1 MGNIKGITIEIG
13 SDTKKFKSG
22 LAELNKSAKDLQNEL
37 KYVNQALK
45 HDPKNTDLL
54 RQKQELLTKSVSET
68 KSKLE
73 SLKAAKEKADK
84 DMANGTE
91 VNQEQYR
98 RLVREI
104 STTENSLKNLTK
116 EMKNFGSVSAQQ
128 IAAAGEDVQEL
139 GGKIETVGKKVSV
152 ASAASAAALGASVKL
167 ASDYTDAVAK
177 VGTVADLQSVPLE
190 KLRDDMLQL
199 STETGRG
206 AGEIADAT
214 YQAISA
220 SVDTAD
226 AVSFVGTSVGLAKAG
241 FLETADAVDVLTTII
256 NAYGLEASD
265 AGRLSDILIQT
276 QNDGKTTVNEL
287 SQSMGQVIPLA
298 SAYGVNIENLA
309 ASYAQL
315 TKNGVATAQAGTYLK
330 SMLNELGDSG
340 SDVGEILKSKTGK
353 SFGQL
358 MNDGMSLG
366 DVLGILNDSVNGDS
380 EALAGLWSS
389 SEAGTGA
396 LSILSSGVGAF
407 NDELGNMQD
416 STGNVADAL
425 ETLSTPSAKA
435 QESLNAVKN
444 AGIELGS
451 AALEAI
457 APLLEQLAETVKS
470 LTERFSNLSPA
481 TQTVIVAVMAILA
494 ALGPVIIII
503 GTLIQSIGAIMTI
516 APAVATALGTVKI
529 AIAAIGGPV
538 TIVIAVITALVL
550 KLIHAYNTSEE
561 FRNKVNAVFD
571 AVGNKVNAAINR
583 IIGVFQSGIAY
594 YKNAVSDIKAAW
606 SELVSWFSGK
616 VSDFVSIG
624 KNVLMGLWNGINDK
638 VGWLKGKVKGVV
650 DKIKSW
656 FTGKDGFDTHS
667 PSKWSEK
674 ICGFVMQGLAIRF
687 EKDNVVAKAARAAIR
702 KIKAV
707 ITGEMDTIPAETVK
721 STAEKIKTAIADEI
735 DAVNAE
741 ISRIQKEAEDERA
754 KEELAQYKE
763 NLAKKQAE
771 LKKAEPKNRKSILD
785 EIAKLEKDWNKKQLE
800 AARTAEQQKL
810 QERLTALQE
819 FKQKYE
825 SELSAIE
832 QKESSLSDK
841 LFDYG
846 ELFTRVQDENSE
858 KEIFKLTD
866 LDESIKKIQQYN
878 EQIEKLKEKGLSSG
892 LLSEIADM
900 NIEDALDF
908 TEKLD
913 RLEVGKF
920 EEYVEKFEEKRRLA
934 NEAAQQFYS
943 EEMEELAMNA
953 VEQAK
958 SYAEDFND
966 VGKALTDGVA
976 DGIKDGKSSIVNAI
990 VKAIRDAIKAA
1001 KDEAGMGDGGSD
1013 GSHRTGLREVPFD
1026 GYRAILHKGERV
1038 LTQPEAERY
1047 KKGNEGNRTENF
1059 NVYIGTV
1066 ENKDER
1072 TTEDFM
1078 REMEFY
1084 RKRRVSAV
1092 GGAVCCINILSG
1104 MVSIHWI
1111 WAL

>member
-22 LAELNKSAKDLQNEL
+22 LAELNKSSKDLQNEL

-45 HDPKNTDLL
+45 HDPKNTELL

-503 GTLIQSIGAIMTI
+503 GTLIQSIGAIMTV

-571 AVGNKVNAAINR
+571 AVGNKVNAAINT

-638 VGWLKGKVKGVV
+638 VGWLKSKVKGVV

-667 PSKWSEK
+667 PSKWSEM
-674 ICGFVMQGLAIRF
+674 IGGFVMEGLANGMMN
-687 EKDNVVAKAARAAIR
+687 DNTAAKAAQKATA
-702 KIKAV
+702 KIKDV
-707 ITGEMDTIPAETVK
+707 
-721 STAEKIKTAIADEI
+721 IADEI

-825 SELSAIE
+825 AELAAIE

-878 EQIEKLKEKGLSSG
+878 EQIEKLKEKGLDGG
-892 LLSEIADM
+892 LLAEVADM
-900 NIEDALDF
+900 SIDDALDF
-908 TEKLD
+908 TKKLD
-913 RLEVGKF
+913 SLEVGKF

-958 SYAEDFND
+958 SYADDFND

-976 DGIKDGKSSIVNAI
+976 EGIKDGKSSIVNAI
-990 VKAIRDAIKAA
+990 TRAIRDAIKAA
-1001 KDEAGMGDGGSD
+1001 KDEAGMGGGGSD

-1038 LTQPEAERY
+1038 LTQPEADRY
-1047 KKGNEGNRTENF
+1047 RRGETVTKTESF

-1072 TTEDFM
+1072 TTNDFM

-1092 GGAVCCINILSG
+1092 GGAI
-1104 MVSIHWI
+1104 
-1111 WAL
+1111 

>member
-22 LAELNKSAKDLQNEL
+22 LAELNKSSKDLQNEL

-45 HDPKNTDLL
+45 HDPKNTELL

-73 SLKAAKEKADK
+73 ALKAAKEKADK
-84 DMANGTE
+84 DMASGTE
-91 VNQEQYR
+91 VNQEEYR

-104 STTENSLKNLTK
+104 STTKNSLKNLTK

-128 IAAAGEDVQEL
+128 IAAAGEDVQEF

-152 ASAASAAALGASVKL
+152 ASATSAAALGASVKL

-177 VGTVADLQSVPLE
+177 VGTVADLQSVSLE

-550 KLIHAYNTSEE
+550 KFIHAYNTSEE
-561 FRNKVNAVFD
+561 FRNKVGLAFYNVKKAVTESL
-571 AVGNKVNAAINR
+571 AAAMAKV
-583 IIGVFQSGIAY
+583 
-594 YKNAVSDIKAAW
+594 K
-606 SELVSWFSGK
+606 E
-616 VSDFVSIG
+616 FVSVG
-624 KNVLMGLWNGINDK
+624 KNVIVGLWNGINDK
-638 VGWLKGKVKGVV
+638 VAWLKGKVKGVV
-650 DKIKSW
+650 DKIKGW
-656 FTGKDGFDTHS
+656 FISKEGFDEHS
-667 PSKWSEK
+667 PSKWSE
-674 ICGFVMQGLAIRF
+674 GVGSYVMDGLGNGF
-687 EKDNVVAKAARAAIR
+687 EKDETAIRAARKAADNIKNAI
-702 KIKAV
+702 
-707 ITGEMDTIPAETVK
+707 T
-721 STAEKIKTAIADEI
+721 DEI
-735 DAVNAE
+735 SKVNAE
-741 ISRIQKEAEDERA
+741 ISSIQKESEERQA

-785 EIAKLEKDWNKKQLE
+785 EIAKIEKDWNKKQLE
-800 AARTAEQQKL
+800 AAKQAEQKKL

-825 SELSAIE
+825 SELAAIE

-841 LFDYG
+841 LADYG
-846 ELFTRVQDENSE
+846 ELFSRVQDEDSG
-858 KEIFKLTD
+858 KEIFKLND

-878 EQIEKLKEKGLSSG
+878 EQIESLKEKGLDGG
-892 LLSEIADM
+892 LLAEIADM
-900 NIEDALDF
+900 SIDDALDF
-908 TEKLD
+908 TKKLD
-913 RLEVGKF
+913 SLEVGKF

-943 EEMEELAMNA
+943 DEMEELAMNA

-958 SYAEDFND
+958 SYADDFND

-976 DGIKDGKSSIVNAI
+976 EGIKDGKSSIVNAI
-990 VKAIRDAIKAA
+990 VKAIRDAIRAA
-1001 KDEAGMGDGGSD
+1001 KDEAGMGGGGSD

-1047 KKGNEGNRTENF
+1047 RRGETVTKTESF

-1084 RKRRVSAV
+1084 RKKRVVAT
-1092 GGAVCCINILSG
+1092 GGVA
-1104 MVSIHWI
+1104 
-1111 WAL
+1111 

>member
-435 QESLNAVKN
+435 QKSLNAVKN
-444 AGIELGS
+444 VGIELGS

-503 GTLIQSIGAIMTI
+503 GQLITAVGTIMTV
-516 APAVATALGTVKI
+516 APAVATALGAVKI

-571 AVGNKVNAAINR
+571 AVGNKVNAAINT

-594 YKNAVSDIKAAW
+594 YKNAVSDIRAAW

-841 LFDYG
+841 LADYG
-846 ELFTRVQDENSE
+846 ELFSRVKDEDSG
-858 KEIFKLTD
+858 KEIFKLND

-878 EQIEKLKEKGLSSG
+878 EQIESLKEKGLDGG
-892 LLSEIADM
+892 LLAEIADM
-900 NIEDALDF
+900 SIDDALDF
-908 TEKLD
+908 TKKLD
-913 RLEVGKF
+913 SLEVGKF

-943 EEMEELAMNA
+943 DEMEELAMNA

-958 SYAEDFND
+958 SYADDFND

-976 DGIKDGKSSIVNAI
+976 EGIKDGKSSIVNAI
-990 VKAIRDAIKAA
+990 VKAIRDAIRAA
-1001 KDEAGMGDGGSD
+1001 KDEAGMGGGGSD

-1047 KKGNEGNRTENF
+1047 RRGETVTKTESF

-1084 RKRRVSAV
+1084 RKKRVVAT
-1092 GGAVCCINILSG
+1092 GGVA
-1104 MVSIHWI
+1104 
-1111 WAL
+1111 

>member
-22 LAELNKSAKDLQNEL
+22 LKDLNQSAKDLQNEL
-37 KYVNQALK
+37 KYVNKALK

-68 KSKLE
+68 KTKLE

-128 IAAAGEDVQEL
+128 IAAAGEDVQGL

-152 ASAASAAALGASVKL
+152 ASATSAAALGASVKL

-315 TKNGVATAQAGTYLK
+315 TKNGVDTAQAGTYLK

-494 ALGPVIIII
+494 AFGPVIIII
-503 GTLIQSIGAIMTI
+503 GTLIQSIGAIMTV

-571 AVGNKVNAAINR
+571 AVGNKVNAAINT

-638 VGWLKGKVKGVV
+638 VGWLKSKVKGVV

-667 PSKWSEK
+667 PSKWSEM
-674 ICGFVMQGLAIRF
+674 IGGFVMEGLANGMMN
-687 EKDNVVAKAARAAIR
+687 DNTAAKAAQKATA
-702 KIKAV
+702 KIKDV
-707 ITGEMDTIPAETVK
+707 
-721 STAEKIKTAIADEI
+721 IADEI

-785 EIAKLEKDWNKKQLE
+785 EIAKIEKDWNKKQLE
-800 AARTAEQQKL
+800 AAKQAEQKKL

-825 SELSAIE
+825 SELAAIE

-878 EQIEKLKEKGLSSG
+878 EQIEKLKEKGLSGG

-958 SYAEDFND
+958 GYADDFND

-976 DGIKDGKSSIVNAI
+976 EGIKDGKSSIVNAI
-990 VKAIRDAIKAA
+990 TKAIRDAIRAA
-1001 KDEAGMGDGGSD
+1001 KEEAGMGGGGSD

-1038 LTQPEAERY
+1038 LTQPEADRY
-1047 KKGNEGNRTENF
+1047 RKGETVAKTENF

-1084 RKRRVSAV
+1084 RKRRVSAA
-1092 GGAVCCINILSG
+1092 GGAV
-1104 MVSIHWI
+1104 
-1111 WAL
+1111 

>member
-529 AIAAIGGPV
+529 AFAAIGGPV
-538 TIVIAVITALVL
+538 TIIIALITALVL
-550 KLIHAYNTSEE
+550 KFIHAYNTSEE
-561 FRNKVNAVFD
+561 FRNKVNAAF
-571 AVGNKVNAAINR
+571 A
-583 IIGVFQSGIAY
+583 GV
-594 YKNAVSDIKAAW
+594 KNAVTESLAAAMA
-606 SELVSWFSGK
+606 K
-616 VSDFVSIG
+616 VKEFVSVG
-624 KNVLMGLWNGINDK
+624 KNVIVGLWNGINDK
-638 VGWLKGKVKGVV
+638 VAWLKGKVKGVV
-650 DKIKSW
+650 DKIKGW
-656 FTGKDGFDTHS
+656 FISKEGFDEHS
-667 PSKWSEK
+667 PSKWSE
-674 ICGFVMQGLAIRF
+674 GVGSYVMDGLGNGF
-687 EKDNVVAKAARAAIR
+687 EKDETAIRAARKAADNIKNAI
-702 KIKAV
+702 
-707 ITGEMDTIPAETVK
+707 T
-721 STAEKIKTAIADEI
+721 DEI
-735 DAVNAE
+735 SKVNAE
-741 ISRIQKEAEDERA
+741 ISSIQKESEERQA

-785 EIAKLEKDWNKKQLE
+785 EIAKIEKDWNKKQLE
-800 AARTAEQQKL
+800 AAKQAEQKKL

-825 SELSAIE
+825 SELAAIE

-878 EQIEKLKEKGLSSG
+878 EQIEKLKEKGLDGG
-892 LLSEIADM
+892 LLAEVADM
-900 NIEDALDF
+900 NIDDALDF
-908 TEKLD
+908 TAKLD
-913 RLEVGKF
+913 SLSVGEF
-920 EEYVEKFEEKRRLA
+920 ESYVEKFEEKRRLA
-934 NEAAQQFYS
+934 NEVAKQFYS
-943 EEMEELAMNA
+943 DEMEELAMNA

-958 SYAEDFND
+958 GYADDFND

-976 DGIKDGKSSIVNAI
+976 EGIKDGKSSIVNAI
-990 VKAIRDAIKAA
+990 VKAIRDAIRAA

-1038 LTQPEAERY
+1038 LTQPEADRY
-1047 KKGNEGNRTENF
+1047 RKGETVAKTENF

-1072 TTEDFM
+1072 TTNDFM

-1092 GGAVCCINILSG
+1092 GGAV
-1104 MVSIHWI
+1104 
-1111 WAL
+1111 

>member
-22 LAELNKSAKDLQNEL
+22 LAELNKSSKDLQNEL

-45 HDPKNTDLL
+45 HDPKNTELL

-73 SLKAAKEKADK
+73 ALKAAKEKADK
-84 DMANGTE
+84 DMASGTE
-91 VNQEQYR
+91 VNQEEYR

-104 STTENSLKNLTK
+104 STTKNSLKNLTK

-128 IAAAGEDVQEL
+128 IAAAGEDVQEF

-152 ASAASAAALGASVKL
+152 ASATSAAALGASVKL

-177 VGTVADLQSVPLE
+177 VGTVADLQSVSLE

-214 YQAISA
+214 HQAISA

-503 GTLIQSIGAIMTI
+503 GQLITAVGTIMTV
-516 APAVATALGTVKI
+516 APAVATALGAVKI

-571 AVGNKVNAAINR
+571 AVGNKVNAAINT

-594 YKNAVSDIKAAW
+594 YKNAVSDIRAAW

-1038 LTQPEAERY
+1038 LTQPEADRY
-1047 KKGNEGNRTENF
+1047 RRGETVAKTENF

-1092 GGAVCCINILSG
+1092 GGAV
-1104 MVSIHWI
+1104 
-1111 WAL
+1111 

>member
-22 LAELNKSAKDLQNEL
+22 LAELNKSSKDLQNEL

-45 HDPKNTDLL
+45 HDPKNTELL

-73 SLKAAKEKADK
+73 ALKAAKEKADK
-84 DMANGTE
+84 DMASGTE
-91 VNQEQYR
+91 VNQEEYR

-104 STTENSLKNLTK
+104 STTKNSLKNLTK

-128 IAAAGEDVQEL
+128 IAAAGEDVQEF

-152 ASAASAAALGASVKL
+152 ASATSAAALGASVKL

-177 VGTVADLQSVPLE
+177 VGTVADLQSVSLE

-503 GTLIQSIGAIMTI
+503 GQLITAVGTIMTV
-516 APAVATALGTVKI
+516 APAVATALGAVKI

-571 AVGNKVNAAINR
+571 AVGNKVNAAINT

-594 YKNAVSDIKAAW
+594 YKNAVSDIRAAW

-616 VSDFVSIG
+616 VSDFASIG

-958 SYAEDFND
+958 SYADDFND

-976 DGIKDGKSSIVNAI
+976 EGIKDGKSSIVNAI

-1038 LTQPEAERY
+1038 LTQPEADRY
-1047 KKGNEGNRTENF
+1047 RRGETVAKTENF

-1092 GGAVCCINILSG
+1092 GGAV
-1104 MVSIHWI
+1104 
-1111 WAL
+1111 

>member
-22 LAELNKSAKDLQNEL
+22 LKDLNQSAKDLQNEL
-37 KYVNQALK
+37 KYVNKALK

-73 SLKAAKEKADK
+73 ALKAAKDRADK

-91 VNQEQYR
+91 VNQEEYR

-104 STTENSLKNLTK
+104 STTESSLKSLTK

-128 IAAAGEDVQEL
+128 IAAAGQKMQDV
-139 GGKIETVGKKVSV
+139 GGKIESVGKKVSV
-152 ASAASAAALGASVKL
+152 VSGAAAAAIGVSTKL
-167 ASDYTDAVAK
+167 ASEYTDAVAK
-177 VGTVADLQSVPLE
+177 VGTVADLQSVSLE
-190 KLRDDMLQL
+190 KLQDDMLQL
-199 STETGRG
+199 STDTGRS
-206 AGEIADAT
+206 AEEIADAT

-220 SVDTAD
+220 SVNTAD
-226 AVSFVGTSVGLAKAG
+226 AVSFVGTASNLAKAG
-241 FLETADAVDVLTTII
+241 FMETADAVDVLTTII
-256 NAYGLEASD
+256 NAYGLKAED
-265 AGRLSDILIQT
+265 AARLSDILVQT

-315 TKNGVATAQAGTYLK
+315 TKNGVATSQAGTYLK
-330 SMLNELGDSG
+330 SMLNELGNSG
-340 SDVGEILKSKTGK
+340 SKVAGILQEQTGK

-358 MNDGMSLG
+358 MNEGMSLG
-366 DVLGILNDSVNGDS
+366 DVLGILNESVNGDS
-380 EALAGLWSS
+380 EALAGLWGST
-389 SEAGTGA
+389 EAGTGA
-396 LSILSSGVGAF
+396 LSILSAGVNAF
-407 NDELGNMQD
+407 NGELGNMAN
-416 STGNVADAL
+416 STGNVANAL
-425 ETLSTPSAKA
+425 ETLSTPSEKAK
-435 QESLNAVKN
+435 ESLNALKN
-444 AGIELGS
+444 IGIELGS
-451 AALEAI
+451 TVLEAL
-457 APLLEQLAETVKS
+457 APVLEQLAETVKALS
-470 LTERFSNLSPA
+470 EKFSNLSPT
-481 TQTVIVAVMAILA
+481 TQKVIVVVGLLVAAI
-494 ALGPVIIII
+494 GPVILII
-503 GTLIQSIGAIMTI
+503 GKFASAIGAIMAI
-516 APAVATALGTVKI
+516 APTLTAVLGAVKI
-529 AIAAIGGPV
+529 AFAAIGGPV
-538 TIVIAVITALVL
+538 TIIIALITALVL
-550 KLIHAYNTSEE
+550 KFIHAYNTSEE
-561 FRNKVNAVFD
+561 FRNKVNAAFASV
-571 AVGNKVNAAINR
+571 
-583 IIGVFQSGIAY
+583 
-594 YKNAVSDIKAAW
+594 KNAVTGALSAAAA
-606 SELVSWFSGK
+606 K
-616 VSDFVSIG
+616 VKEFVSVG
-624 KNVLMGLWNGINDK
+624 KNVIVGLWNGINDK
-638 VGWLKGKVKGVV
+638 VAWLKSKVKGVV

-667 PSKWSEK
+667 PSKWSEM
-674 ICGFVMQGLAIRF
+674 IGGFVMEGLANGMMN
-687 EKDNVVAKAARAAIR
+687 DNTAAKAAQKATA
-702 KIKAV
+702 KIKDV
-707 ITGEMDTIPAETVK
+707 
-721 STAEKIKTAIADEI
+721 IADEI

-785 EIAKLEKDWNKKQLE
+785 EIAKIEKDWNKKQLE
-800 AARTAEQQKL
+800 AAKQAEQKKL

-825 SELSAIE
+825 ADLAAIE

-846 ELFTRVQDENSE
+846 ELFTRVQDENSG
-858 KEIFKLTD
+858 KEIFKLND

-878 EQIEKLKEKGLSSG
+878 EQIEKLKEKGLDGG
-892 LLSEIADM
+892 LLAEIADM
-900 NIEDALDF
+900 SIDDALDF
-908 TEKLD
+908 TKKLD
-913 RLEVGKF
+913 SLEVGKF

-943 EEMEELAMNA
+943 DEMEELAMNA

-958 SYAEDFND
+958 GYADDFND

-976 DGIKDGKSSIVNAI
+976 EGIKDGKSSIVNAI
-990 VKAIRDAIKAA
+990 TKAIRDAIKAA
-1001 KDEAGMGDGGSD
+1001 KDEAGMGGGGSD

-1038 LTQPEAERY
+1038 LTQPEADRY
-1047 KKGNEGNRTENF
+1047 RRGETVAKTENF

-1072 TTEDFM
+1072 TTNDFM

-1084 RKRRVSAV
+1084 RKRRVTAV
-1092 GGAVCCINILSG
+1092 GGAV
-1104 MVSIHWI
+1104 
-1111 WAL
+1111 

>member
-22 LAELNKSAKDLQNEL
+22 LAELNKSSKDLQNEL

-45 HDPKNTDLL
+45 HDPKNTELL

-73 SLKAAKEKADK
+73 ALKAAKEKADK
-84 DMANGTE
+84 DMASGTE
-91 VNQEQYR
+91 VNQEEYR

-104 STTENSLKNLTK
+104 STTKNSLKNLTK

-128 IAAAGEDVQEL
+128 IAAAGEDVQEF

-152 ASAASAAALGASVKL
+152 ASATSAAALGASVKL

-177 VGTVADLQSVPLE
+177 VGTVADLQSVSLE

-425 ETLSTPSAKA
+425 ETLSTPSAKE

-503 GTLIQSIGAIMTI
+503 GQLITAVGTIMTV
-516 APAVATALGTVKI
+516 APAVATALGAVKI

-571 AVGNKVNAAINR
+571 AVGNKVNAAINT

-594 YKNAVSDIKAAW
+594 YKNAVSDIRAAW

-1038 LTQPEAERY
+1038 LTQPEADRY
-1047 KKGNEGNRTENF
+1047 RRGETVAKTENF

-1092 GGAVCCINILSG
+1092 GGAV
-1104 MVSIHWI
+1104 
-1111 WAL
+1111 

>member
-878 EQIEKLKEKGLSSG
+878 EQIEKLKEKGLSGG

-1013 GSHRTGLREVPFD
+1013 GERCRLMDTVRFCI
-1026 GYRAILHKGERV
+1026 RANG
-1038 LTQPEAERY
+1038 
-1047 KKGNEGNRTENF
+1047 
-1059 NVYIGTV
+1059 
-1066 ENKDER
+1066 
-1072 TTEDFM
+1072 
-1078 REMEFY
+1078 
-1084 RKRRVSAV
+1084 
-1092 GGAVCCINILSG
+1092 C
-1104 MVSIHWI
+1104 
-1111 WAL
+1111 

>member
-435 QESLNAVKN
+435 QKSLNAVKN

-953 VEQAK
+953 VEQTK

-1078 REMEFY
+1078 R
-1084 RKRRVSAV
+1084 
-1092 GGAVCCINILSG
+1092 
-1104 MVSIHWI
+1104 
-1111 WAL
+1111 

>member
-22 LAELNKSAKDLQNEL
+22 LAELNKSSKDLQNEL

-45 HDPKNTDLL
+45 HDPKNTELL

-73 SLKAAKEKADK
+73 ALKAAKEKADK
-84 DMANGTE
+84 DMASGTE
-91 VNQEQYR
+91 VNQEEYR

-104 STTENSLKNLTK
+104 STTKNSLKNLTK

-128 IAAAGEDVQEL
+128 IAAAGEDVQEF

-152 ASAASAAALGASVKL
+152 ASATSAAALGASVKL

-435 QESLNAVKN
+435 QKSLNAVKN
-444 AGIELGS
+444 VGIELGS

-503 GTLIQSIGAIMTI
+503 GQLITAVGTIMTV
-516 APAVATALGTVKI
+516 APAVATALGAVKI

-550 KLIHAYNTSEE
+550 GLIHAYNTSEE

-571 AVGNKVNAAINR
+571 AVGNKVNAAINT

-594 YKNAVSDIKAAW
+594 YKNAVSDIRAAW

-771 LKKAEPKNRKSILD
+771 LKKAEPKNRKSIFD

-1038 LTQPEAERY
+1038 LTQPEADRY
-1047 KKGNEGNRTENF
+1047 RRGETVAKTENF

-1092 GGAVCCINILSG
+1092 GGAV
-1104 MVSIHWI
+1104 
-1111 WAL
+1111 

>member
-22 LAELNKSAKDLQNEL
+22 LKDLNQSSKDLQREL
-37 KYVNQALK
+37 TAVNKALK

-73 SLKAAKEKADK
+73 ALKAAKDRADK
-84 DMANGTE
+84 DMANGKE
-91 VNQEQYR
+91 VNQEEYR

-152 ASAASAAALGASVKL
+152 ASATSAAALGASVKL

-177 VGTVADLQSVPLE
+177 VGTVADLQSVSLE

-516 APAVATALGTVKI
+516 APAVATALGAVKI

-550 KLIHAYNTSEE
+550 KFIHAYNTSEE
-561 FRNKVNAVFD
+561 FRNKVGLAFYNVKKAVTESL
-571 AVGNKVNAAINR
+571 AAAKV
-583 IIGVFQSGIAY
+583 
-594 YKNAVSDIKAAW
+594 K
-606 SELVSWFSGK
+606 E
-616 VSDFVSIG
+616 FVSVG
-624 KNVLMGLWNGINDK
+624 KNVIVGLWNGINDK
-638 VGWLKGKVKGVV
+638 VAWLKGKVKGVV
-650 DKIKSW
+650 DKIKGW
-656 FTGKDGFDTHS
+656 FISKEGFDEHS
-667 PSKWSEK
+667 PSKWSE
-674 ICGFVMQGLAIRF
+674 GVGSYVMDGLGNGF
-687 EKDNVVAKAARAAIR
+687 EKDETAIRAARKAADNIKNAI
-702 KIKAV
+702 
-707 ITGEMDTIPAETVK
+707 T
-721 STAEKIKTAIADEI
+721 DEI
-735 DAVNAE
+735 SKVNAE
-741 ISRIQKEAEDERA
+741 ISSIQKESEERQA

-785 EIAKLEKDWNKKQLE
+785 EIAKIEKDWNKKQLE
-800 AARTAEQQKL
+800 AAKQAEQKKL

-825 SELSAIE
+825 SELAAIE

-841 LFDYG
+841 LADYG
-846 ELFTRVQDENSE
+846 ELFSRVKDEDSG
-858 KEIFKLTD
+858 KEIFKLND

-878 EQIEKLKEKGLSSG
+878 EQIESLKEKGLDGG
-892 LLSEIADM
+892 LLAEIADM
-900 NIEDALDF
+900 SIDDALDF
-908 TEKLD
+908 TKKLD
-913 RLEVGKF
+913 SLEVGKF

-958 SYAEDFND
+958 SYADDFND

-976 DGIKDGKSSIVNAI
+976 EGIEDGKSSIVNAI
-990 VKAIRDAIKAA
+990 VKAIRDAIRAA
-1001 KDEAGMGDGGSD
+1001 KEEAGMGDGGSD

-1038 LTQPEAERY
+1038 LTQPEADRY
-1047 KKGNEGNRTENF
+1047 RRGETVTKTESF

-1092 GGAVCCINILSG
+1092 GGAI
-1104 MVSIHWI
+1104 
-1111 WAL
+1111 

>member
-22 LAELNKSAKDLQNEL
+22 LAELNKSSKDLQNEL

-45 HDPKNTDLL
+45 HDPKNTELL

-73 SLKAAKEKADK
+73 ALKAAKEKADK
-84 DMANGTE
+84 DMASGTE
-91 VNQEQYR
+91 VNQEEYR

-444 AGIELGS
+444 VGIELGS

-503 GTLIQSIGAIMTI
+503 GQLITAVGTIMTV
-516 APAVATALGTVKI
+516 APAVATALGAVKI

-571 AVGNKVNAAINR
+571 AVGNKVNAAINT

-594 YKNAVSDIKAAW
+594 YKNAVSDIRAAW

-1038 LTQPEAERY
+1038 LTQPEADRY
-1047 KKGNEGNRTENF
+1047 RRGETVAKTENF

-1092 GGAVCCINILSG
+1092 GGAV
-1104 MVSIHWI
+1104 
-1111 WAL
+1111 

>member
-22 LAELNKSAKDLQNEL
+22 LKDLNQSAKDLQNEL
-37 KYVNQALK
+37 KYVNKALK

-84 DMANGTE
+84 DMASGTE
-91 VNQEQYR
+91 VNQEEYR

-104 STTENSLKNLTK
+104 STTENSLKSLTK

-128 IAAAGEDVQEL
+128 IAAVGEDVQEL

-265 AGRLSDILIQT
+265 AARLSDILIQT

-503 GTLIQSIGAIMTI
+503 GQLITAVGTIMTV
-516 APAVATALGTVKI
+516 APAVATALGAVKI

-571 AVGNKVNAAINR
+571 AVGNKVNAAINT

-594 YKNAVSDIKAAW
+594 YKNAVSDIRAAW

-1038 LTQPEAERY
+1038 LTQPEADRY
-1047 KKGNEGNRTENF
+1047 RRGETVAKTENF

-1092 GGAVCCINILSG
+1092 GGAV
-1104 MVSIHWI
+1104 
-1111 WAL
+1111 

>member
-22 LAELNKSAKDLQNEL
+22 LKDLNQSAKDLQNEL
-37 KYVNQALK
+37 KYVNKALK

-84 DMANGTE
+84 DMASGTE
-91 VNQEQYR
+91 VNQEEYR

-104 STTENSLKNLTK
+104 STTENSLKSLTK

-128 IAAAGEDVQEL
+128 IAAVGEDVQEL

-265 AGRLSDILIQT
+265 AARLSDILIQT

-407 NDELGNMQD
+407 NDELENMQD

-425 ETLSTPSAKA
+425 DTLSTPSAKA

-470 LTERFSNLSPA
+470 LAERFSDLSPA
-481 TQTVIVAVMAILA
+481 TQTVIVAVMGILA

-503 GTLIQSIGAIMTI
+503 GQLITAVGTIMTV
-516 APAVATALGTVKI
+516 APAVATALGAVKI

-571 AVGNKVNAAINR
+571 AVGNKVNAAINT

-624 KNVLMGLWNGINDK
+624 KNVMMGLWNGINDK
-638 VGWLKGKVKGVV
+638 VGWLKSKVKGVV

-667 PSKWSEK
+667 PSKWSEM
-674 ICGFVMQGLAIRF
+674 IGGFVMEGLANGMMN
-687 EKDNVVAKAARAAIR
+687 DNTAAKAAQKATA
-702 KIKAV
+702 KIKDV
-707 ITGEMDTIPAETVK
+707 IAN
-721 STAEKIKTAIADEI
+721 EI

-878 EQIEKLKEKGLSSG
+878 EQIEKLKEKGLSGG

-908 TEKLD
+908 TKKLD
-913 RLEVGKF
+913 SLEVGKF

-943 EEMEELAMNA
+943 DEMEELAMNA

-958 SYAEDFND
+958 GYADDFND

-976 DGIKDGKSSIVNAI
+976 EGIKDGKSSIVNAI
-990 VKAIRDAIKAA
+990 VKAIRDAIRAA

-1092 GGAVCCINILSG
+1092 GGAV
-1104 MVSIHWI
+1104 
-1111 WAL
+1111 

>member
-470 LTERFSNLSPA
+470 LAERFSDLSPA
-481 TQTVIVAVMAILA
+481 TQTVIVAVMGILA

-503 GTLIQSIGAIMTI
+503 GQLITAVGTIMTV
-516 APAVATALGTVKI
+516 APAVATALGAVKI

-571 AVGNKVNAAINR
+571 AVGNKVNAAINT

-624 KNVLMGLWNGINDK
+624 KNVMMGLWNGINDK
-638 VGWLKGKVKGVV
+638 VGWLKSKVKGVV

-667 PSKWSEK
+667 PSKWSEM
-674 ICGFVMQGLAIRF
+674 IGGFVMEGLANGMMN
-687 EKDNVVAKAARAAIR
+687 DNTAAKAAQKATA
-702 KIKAV
+702 KIKDV
-707 ITGEMDTIPAETVK
+707 IAN
-721 STAEKIKTAIADEI
+721 EI

-878 EQIEKLKEKGLSSG
+878 EQIEKLKEKGLSGG

-908 TEKLD
+908 TKKLD
-913 RLEVGKF
+913 SLEVGKF

-943 EEMEELAMNA
+943 DEMEELAMNA

-958 SYAEDFND
+958 GYADDFND

-976 DGIKDGKSSIVNAI
+976 EGIKDGKSSIVNAI
-990 VKAIRDAIKAA
+990 VKAIRDAIRAA

-1092 GGAVCCINILSG
+1092 GGAV
-1104 MVSIHWI
+1104 
-1111 WAL
+1111 

>member
-22 LAELNKSAKDLQNEL
+22 LAELNKSSKDLQNEL

-45 HDPKNTDLL
+45 HDPKNTELL

-73 SLKAAKEKADK
+73 ALKAAKEKADK
-84 DMANGTE
+84 DMASGTE
-91 VNQEQYR
+91 VNQEEYR

-104 STTENSLKNLTK
+104 SATKNSLKNLTK

-128 IAAAGEDVQEL
+128 IAAAGEDVQEF

-152 ASAASAAALGASVKL
+152 ASATSAAALGASVKL

-177 VGTVADLQSVPLE
+177 VGTVADLQSVSLE

-503 GTLIQSIGAIMTI
+503 GQLITAVGTIMTV
-516 APAVATALGTVKI
+516 APAVATALGAVKI

-571 AVGNKVNAAINR
+571 AVGNKVNAAINT

-594 YKNAVSDIKAAW
+594 YKNAVSDIRAAW

-1038 LTQPEAERY
+1038 LTQPEADRY
-1047 KKGNEGNRTENF
+1047 RRGETVAKTENF

-1092 GGAVCCINILSG
+1092 GGAV
-1104 MVSIHWI
+1104 
-1111 WAL
+1111 

>member
-22 LAELNKSAKDLQNEL
+22 LAELNKSSKDLQNEL

-45 HDPKNTDLL
+45 HDPKNTELL

-73 SLKAAKEKADK
+73 ALKAAKEKADK
-84 DMANGTE
+84 DMASGTE
-91 VNQEQYR
+91 VNQEEYR

-104 STTENSLKNLTK
+104 STTKNSLKNLTK

-128 IAAAGEDVQEL
+128 IAAAGEDVQEF

-152 ASAASAAALGASVKL
+152 ASATSAAALGASVKL

-177 VGTVADLQSVPLE
+177 VGTVADLQSVSLE

-206 AGEIADAT
+206 ADEIADAT

-503 GTLIQSIGAIMTI
+503 GQLITAVGTIMTV
-516 APAVATALGTVKI
+516 APAVATALGAVKI

-571 AVGNKVNAAINR
+571 AVGNKVNAAINT

-594 YKNAVSDIKAAW
+594 YKNAVSDIRAAW

-1038 LTQPEAERY
+1038 LTQPEADRY
-1047 KKGNEGNRTENF
+1047 RRGETVAKTENF

-1092 GGAVCCINILSG
+1092 GGAV
-1104 MVSIHWI
+1104 
-1111 WAL
+1111 

>member
-22 LAELNKSAKDLQNEL
+22 LAELNKSSKDLQNEL

-45 HDPKNTDLL
+45 HDPKNTELL

-73 SLKAAKEKADK
+73 ALKAAKEKADK
-84 DMANGTE
+84 DMASGTE
-91 VNQEQYR
+91 VNQEEYR

-104 STTENSLKNLTK
+104 STTKNSLKNLTK

-128 IAAAGEDVQEL
+128 IAAAGEDVQEF

-152 ASAASAAALGASVKL
+152 ASATSAAALGASVKL

-177 VGTVADLQSVPLE
+177 VGTVADLQSVSLE

-503 GTLIQSIGAIMTI
+503 GQLITAVGTIMTV
-516 APAVATALGTVKI
+516 APAVATALGAVKI

-571 AVGNKVNAAINR
+571 AVGNKVNAAINT

-594 YKNAVSDIKAAW
+594 YKNAVSDIRAAW

-958 SYAEDFND
+958 SYADDFND

-976 DGIKDGKSSIVNAI
+976 EGIKDGKSSIVNAI
-990 VKAIRDAIKAA
+990 VKAIRDAIRAA

-1092 GGAVCCINILSG
+1092 GGAV
-1104 MVSIHWI
+1104 
-1111 WAL
+1111 

>member
-22 LAELNKSAKDLQNEL
+22 LKDLNQSAKDLQNEL
-37 KYVNQALK
+37 KYVNKALK

-84 DMANGTE
+84 DMASGTE
-91 VNQEQYR
+91 VNQEEYR

-104 STTENSLKNLTK
+104 STTENSLKSLTK

-128 IAAAGEDVQEL
+128 IAAVGEDVQEL

-265 AGRLSDILIQT
+265 AARLSDILIQT

-550 KLIHAYNTSEE
+550 KFIHAYNTSEE
-561 FRNKVNAVFD
+561 FRNKVGLAFYNVKKAVTESL
-571 AVGNKVNAAINR
+571 AAAMAKV
-583 IIGVFQSGIAY
+583 
-594 YKNAVSDIKAAW
+594 K
-606 SELVSWFSGK
+606 E
-616 VSDFVSIG
+616 FVSVG
-624 KNVLMGLWNGINDK
+624 KNVIVGLWNGINDK
-638 VGWLKGKVKGVV
+638 VAWLKGKVKGVV
-650 DKIKSW
+650 DKIKGW
-656 FTGKDGFDTHS
+656 FISKEGFDEHS
-667 PSKWSEK
+667 PSKWSE
-674 ICGFVMQGLAIRF
+674 GVGSYVMDGLGNGF
-687 EKDNVVAKAARAAIR
+687 EKDETAIRAARKAADNIKNAI
-702 KIKAV
+702 
-707 ITGEMDTIPAETVK
+707 T
-721 STAEKIKTAIADEI
+721 DEI
-735 DAVNAE
+735 SKVNAE
-741 ISRIQKEAEDERA
+741 ISSIQKESEERQA

-785 EIAKLEKDWNKKQLE
+785 EIAKIEKDWNKKQLE
-800 AARTAEQQKL
+800 AAKQAEQKKL

-825 SELSAIE
+825 SELAAIE

-841 LFDYG
+841 LADYG
-846 ELFTRVQDENSE
+846 ELFSRVKDEDSG
-858 KEIFKLTD
+858 KEIFKLND

-878 EQIEKLKEKGLSSG
+878 EQIESLKEKGLDGG
-892 LLSEIADM
+892 LLAEIADM
-900 NIEDALDF
+900 SIDDALDF
-908 TEKLD
+908 TKKLD
-913 RLEVGKF
+913 SLEVGKF

-943 EEMEELAMNA
+943 DEMEELAMNA

-958 SYAEDFND
+958 SYADDFND

-976 DGIKDGKSSIVNAI
+976 EGIKDGKSSIVNAI
-990 VKAIRDAIKAA
+990 VKAIRDAIRAA
-1001 KDEAGMGDGGSD
+1001 KDEAGMGGGGSD

-1047 KKGNEGNRTENF
+1047 RRGETVTKTESF

-1084 RKRRVSAV
+1084 RKKRVVAT
-1092 GGAVCCINILSG
+1092 GGVA
-1104 MVSIHWI
+1104 
-1111 WAL
+1111 

>member
-22 LAELNKSAKDLQNEL
+22 LAELNKSSKDLQNEL

-73 SLKAAKEKADK
+73 ALKAAKEKADK
-84 DMANGTE
+84 DMASGTE
-91 VNQEQYR
+91 VNQEEYR

-104 STTENSLKNLTK
+104 STTKNSLKNLTK

-128 IAAAGEDVQEL
+128 IAAAGEDVQEF

-152 ASAASAAALGASVKL
+152 ASATSAAALGASVKL

-177 VGTVADLQSVPLE
+177 VGTVADLQSVSLE

-503 GTLIQSIGAIMTI
+503 GQLITAVGTIMTV
-516 APAVATALGTVKI
+516 APAVATALGAVKI

-571 AVGNKVNAAINR
+571 AVGNKVNAAINT

-594 YKNAVSDIKAAW
+594 YKNAVSDIRAAW

-943 EEMEELAMNA
+943 EKMEELAMNA

-1038 LTQPEAERY
+1038 LTQPEADRY
-1047 KKGNEGNRTENF
+1047 RRGETVAKTENF

-1092 GGAVCCINILSG
+1092 GGAV
-1104 MVSIHWI
+1104 
-1111 WAL
+1111 

>member
-22 LAELNKSAKDLQNEL
+22 LAELNKSSKDLQNEL

-45 HDPKNTDLL
+45 HDPKNTELL

-73 SLKAAKEKADK
+73 ALKAAKEKADK
-84 DMANGTE
+84 DMASGTE
-91 VNQEQYR
+91 VNQEEYR

-104 STTENSLKNLTK
+104 STTKNSLKNLTK

-128 IAAAGEDVQEL
+128 IAAAGEDVQEF

-152 ASAASAAALGASVKL
+152 ASATSAAALGASVKL

-177 VGTVADLQSVPLE
+177 VGTVADLQSVSLE

-389 SEAGTGA
+389 SEASTGA

-503 GTLIQSIGAIMTI
+503 GQLITAVGTIMTV
-516 APAVATALGTVKI
+516 APAVATALGAVKI

-571 AVGNKVNAAINR
+571 AVGNKVNAAINT

-594 YKNAVSDIKAAW
+594 YKNAVSDIRAAW

-1038 LTQPEAERY
+1038 LTQPEADRY
-1047 KKGNEGNRTENF
+1047 RRGETVAKTENF

-1092 GGAVCCINILSG
+1092 GGAV
-1104 MVSIHWI
+1104 
-1111 WAL
+1111 

>member
-503 GTLIQSIGAIMTI
+503 GQLITAVGTIMTV
-516 APAVATALGTVKI
+516 APAVATALGAVKI

-571 AVGNKVNAAINR
+571 AVGNKVNAAINT

-594 YKNAVSDIKAAW
+594 YKNAVSDIRAAW

-934 NEAAQQFYS
+934 NEVAKQFYS
-943 EEMEELAMNA
+943 DEMEELAMNA

-958 SYAEDFND
+958 GYAEDFND

-1038 LTQPEAERY
+1038 LTQPEADRY
-1047 KKGNEGNRTENF
+1047 RKGETVAKTENF

-1072 TTEDFM
+1072 TTNDFM

-1092 GGAVCCINILSG
+1092 GGAV
-1104 MVSIHWI
+1104 
-1111 WAL
+1111 

>member
-22 LAELNKSAKDLQNEL
+22 LAELNKSSKDLQNEL

-84 DMANGTE
+84 DMASGTE

-128 IAAAGEDVQEL
+128 IAAAGQKMQDA
-139 GGKIETVGKKVSV
+139 GGKIESVGKKVSV
-152 ASAASAAALGASVKL
+152 VSGAAAAALGVSAKL

-177 VGTVADLQSVPLE
+177 VGTVADLQSVSLE
-190 KLRDDMLQL
+190 KLHDDMLQL
-199 STETGRG
+199 STDTGRS
-206 AGEIADAT
+206 AEEIADAT

-220 SVDTAD
+220 SVNTAD
-226 AVSFVGTSVGLAKAG
+226 AVSFVGTASNLAKAG

-256 NAYGLEASD
+256 NAYGLKAED
-265 AGRLSDILIQT
+265 AARLSDILVQT

-309 ASYAQL
+309 TSYAQL
-315 TKNGVATAQAGTYLK
+315 TKNGVSTSQAGTYLK

-340 SDVGEILKSKTGK
+340 SDVAGILQNKTGK

-366 DVLGILNDSVNGDS
+366 DVLGILNESVNGDS
-380 EALAGLWSS
+380 EALAGLWGST
-389 SEAGTGA
+389 EAGTGA
-396 LSILSSGVGAF
+396 LSILSAGVDAF
-407 NDELGNMQD
+407 NGELGNMAN
-416 STGNVADAL
+416 STGNVANAL
-425 ETLSTPSAKA
+425 ETLSTPSEKAK
-435 QESLNAVKN
+435 ESLNALKN
-444 AGIELGS
+444 IGIELGS
-451 AALEAI
+451 TVLEAL
-457 APLLEQLAETVKS
+457 APVLEQLAETVKALS
-470 LTERFSNLSPA
+470 EKFSNLSPT
-481 TQTVIVAVMAILA
+481 TQKVIVVVGLLVAAI
-494 ALGPVIIII
+494 GPVILII
-503 GTLIQSIGAIMTI
+503 GKFATAIGAIMTI
-516 APAVATALGTVKI
+516 APTLTAVLGAVKI
-529 AIAAIGGPV
+529 AFAAIGGPV
-538 TIVIAVITALVL
+538 TIIIALITALVL
-550 KLIHAYNTSEE
+550 KFIHAYNTSEE
-561 FRNKVNAVFD
+561 FRNKVGLAFYNVKKAVTESLAA
-571 AVGNKVNAAINR
+571 AVAKV
-583 IIGVFQSGIAY
+583 
-594 YKNAVSDIKAAW
+594 K
-606 SELVSWFSGK
+606 E
-616 VSDFVSIG
+616 FVSVG
-624 KNVLMGLWNGINDK
+624 KNVIVGLWNGINDK
-638 VGWLKGKVKGVV
+638 VAWLKGKVKGVV
-650 DKIKSW
+650 DKIKGW
-656 FTGKDGFDTHS
+656 FTSKEGFDEHS
-667 PSKWSEK
+667 PSKWSEGVGSYVMDGLGN
-674 ICGFVMQGLAIRF
+674 GFENNNTAIR
-687 EKDNVVAKAARAAIR
+687 AARKAANSIKDAI
-702 KIKAV
+702 
-707 ITGEMDTIPAETVK
+707 T
-721 STAEKIKTAIADEI
+721 DEI
-735 DAVNAE
+735 SKVNAE
-741 ISRIQKEAEDERA
+741 ISSIQKESEERQA

-785 EIAKLEKDWNKKQLE
+785 EIAKIEKDWNKKQLE
-800 AARTAEQQKL
+800 AAKQAEQKKL

-825 SELSAIE
+825 ADLAAIE

-846 ELFTRVQDENSE
+846 ELFTRVQDEDSG
-858 KEIFKLTD
+858 KEIFKLND
-866 LDESIKKIQQYN
+866 LDESIKKIERYN
-878 EQIEKLKEKGLSSG
+878 AQIESLKEKGLDGG
-892 LLSEIADM
+892 LLAEIADM
-900 NIEDALDF
+900 SIDDALDF
-908 TEKLD
+908 TKKLD
-913 RLEVGKF
+913 SLEVGKF

-958 SYAEDFND
+958 SYADDFND

-976 DGIKDGKSSIVNAI
+976 EGIRDGKSSIVNAI

-1038 LTQPEAERY
+1038 LTQPEADRY
-1047 KKGNEGNRTENF
+1047 RRGETVTKTESF

-1072 TTEDFM
+1072 TTEDLM

-1092 GGAVCCINILSG
+1092 GGAV
-1104 MVSIHWI
+1104 
-1111 WAL
+1111 

>member
-22 LAELNKSAKDLQNEL
+22 LKDLNQSAKDLQNEL

-73 SLKAAKEKADK
+73 ALRAAKEKADK
-84 DMANGTE
+84 DMASGTE

-152 ASAASAAALGASVKL
+152 ASATSAAALGASVKL

-503 GTLIQSIGAIMTI
+503 GTLIQSIGAIMTV

-550 KLIHAYNTSEE
+550 KFIHAYNTSEE
-561 FRNKVNAVFD
+561 FRNKVGLAFYNVKKAVTESL
-571 AVGNKVNAAINR
+571 AAAMAKV
-583 IIGVFQSGIAY
+583 
-594 YKNAVSDIKAAW
+594 K
-606 SELVSWFSGK
+606 E
-616 VSDFVSIG
+616 FVSVG
-624 KNVLMGLWNGINDK
+624 KNVIVGLWNGINDK

-650 DKIKSW
+650 DKIKGW
-656 FTGKDGFDTHS
+656 FTSKEGFDEHS
-667 PSKWSEK
+667 PSKWSE
-674 ICGFVMQGLAIRF
+674 GVGSYVMDGLGNGF
-687 EKDNVVAKAARAAIR
+687 EKDETAIRAARKAADNIKNAI
-702 KIKAV
+702 
-707 ITGEMDTIPAETVK
+707 T
-721 STAEKIKTAIADEI
+721 DEI
-735 DAVNAE
+735 SKVNVE
-741 ISRIQKEAEDERA
+741 ISSIQKESEERQA
-754 KEELAQYKE
+754 KEELTQYKE

-785 EIAKLEKDWNKKQLE
+785 EIAKIEKDWNKKQLE
-800 AARTAEQQKL
+800 AAKQAEQKKL

-825 SELSAIE
+825 SELAAIE

-846 ELFTRVQDENSE
+846 ELFTRVQDENSG
-858 KEIFKLTD
+858 KEIFKLND

-878 EQIEKLKEKGLSSG
+878 EQIEKLKEKGLDGG
-892 LLSEIADM
+892 LLAEVADM
-900 NIEDALDF
+900 SIDDALDF
-908 TEKLD
+908 TKKLD
-913 RLEVGKF
+913 SLEVGKF

-958 SYAEDFND
+958 SYADDFND

-976 DGIKDGKSSIVNAI
+976 EGIKDGKSSIVNAI
-990 VKAIRDAIKAA
+990 VKAIRDAIRAA
-1001 KDEAGMGDGGSD
+1001 KEEAGMGDGGSD

-1038 LTQPEAERY
+1038 LTQPEADRY
-1047 KKGNEGNRTENF
+1047 RRGETVAKTENF
-1059 NVYIGTV
+1059 NIYIGTV

-1092 GGAVCCINILSG
+1092 GGAV
-1104 MVSIHWI
+1104 
-1111 WAL
+1111 

>member
-128 IAAAGEDVQEL
+128 IAAAGEKMQDV
-139 GGKIETVGKKVSV
+139 GGKVEGVGKKLLPVTGAVVGLGVAAVKTAADFDAAMSQVAAVSGASGEDLERLRKKAREMGEQTKFSASEAAEAMNYMAMAGWKTEDMLNGIEGIMSLAAASGENLGSV
-152 ASAASAAALGASVKL
+152 SDIVTDALTAFGLSAADAGHFSDVLAQASSNANTNVGMMGSTFQKVAPVAGALGYSVEDMSLAIGLMANASIKAEVAGTSLKTALANMAKPTDAQAAAMKQYGISLINADGTMKSFGEVVNNLRSSLGGLSEAEQVAAASTIFGKESFAGMLAIVNASEADFNKL
-167 ASDYTDAVAK
+167 TDAVYNCDGAAK
-177 VGTVADLQSVPLE
+177 NMADTMQDNLPGQLE
-190 KLRDDMLQL
+190 ILKSQMDEL
-199 STETGRG
+199 
-206 AGEIADAT
+206 
-214 YQAISA
+214 AIS
-220 SVDTAD
+220 
-226 AVSFVGTSVGLAKAG
+226 
-241 FLETADAVDVLTTII
+241 
-256 NAYGLEASD
+256 
-265 AGRLSDILIQT
+265 
-276 QNDGKTTVNEL
+276 
-287 SQSMGQVIPLA
+287 
-298 SAYGVNIENLA
+298 
-309 ASYAQL
+309 
-315 TKNGVATAQAGTYLK
+315 
-330 SMLNELGDSG
+330 
-340 SDVGEILKSKTGK
+340 VGEILMPVIRDIVTHLQNFMDK
-353 SFGQL
+353 L
-358 MNDGMSLG
+358 NGMSEEQQKTVVVIGL
-366 DVLGILNDSVNGDS
+366 
-380 EALAGLWSS
+380 LA
-389 SEAGTGA
+389 
-396 LSILSSGVGAF
+396 
-407 NDELGNMQD
+407 
-416 STGNVADAL
+416 
-425 ETLSTPSAKA
+425 
-435 QESLNAVKN
+435 
-444 AGIELGS
+444 
-451 AALEAI
+451 
-457 APLLEQLAETVKS
+457 
-470 LTERFSNLSPA
+470 
-481 TQTVIVAVMAILA
+481 A

-503 GTLIQSIGAIMTI
+503 GTLIQSIGAIMTV
-516 APAVATALGTVKI
+516 APAVATALGAVKI

-571 AVGNKVNAAINR
+571 AVGNKVNAVINT

-606 SELVSWFSGK
+606 SELVSWFSDK
-616 VSDFVSIG
+616 ASDFVSIG

-878 EQIEKLKEKGLSSG
+878 EQIEKLKEKGLSGG

-900 NIEDALDF
+900 NIDDALDF
-908 TEKLD
+908 TKKLD
-913 RLEVGKF
+913 SLEVGKF

-958 SYAEDFND
+958 SYADDFND

-976 DGIKDGKSSIVNAI
+976 EGIKDGKSSIVNAI
-990 VKAIRDAIKAA
+990 VKAIRDAIRAA

-1092 GGAVCCINILSG
+1092 GGAV
-1104 MVSIHWI
+1104 
-1111 WAL
+1111 

>member
-22 LAELNKSAKDLQNEL
+22 LKDLNQSAKDLQNEL
-37 KYVNQALK
+37 KYVNKALK

-68 KSKLE
+68 KTKLDA
-73 SLKAAKEKADK
+73 LKAAKEKADK

-315 TKNGVATAQAGTYLK
+315 TKNGVDTAQAGTYLK

-444 AGIELGS
+444 VGIELGS

-638 VGWLKGKVKGVV
+638 VGWLKSKVKGVV

-667 PSKWSEK
+667 PSKWSEM
-674 ICGFVMQGLAIRF
+674 IGGFVMEGLANGMMNNNTAIR
-687 EKDNVVAKAARAAIR
+687 AARKAANSIKDAI
-702 KIKAV
+702 
-707 ITGEMDTIPAETVK
+707 T
-721 STAEKIKTAIADEI
+721 DEI
-735 DAVNAE
+735 SKVNAE
-741 ISRIQKEAEDERA
+741 ISSIQKESEERQA

-785 EIAKLEKDWNKKQLE
+785 
-800 AARTAEQQKL
+800 
-810 QERLTALQE
+810 
-819 FKQKYE
+819 
-825 SELSAIE
+825 
-832 QKESSLSDK
+832 
-841 LFDYG
+841 
-846 ELFTRVQDENSE
+846 
-858 KEIFKLTD
+858 
-866 LDESIKKIQQYN
+866 
-878 EQIEKLKEKGLSSG
+878 
-892 LLSEIADM
+892 
-900 NIEDALDF
+900 
-908 TEKLD
+908 
-913 RLEVGKF
+913 
-920 EEYVEKFEEKRRLA
+920 
-934 NEAAQQFYS
+934 
-943 EEMEELAMNA
+943 
-953 VEQAK
+953 
-958 SYAEDFND
+958 
-966 VGKALTDGVA
+966 
-976 DGIKDGKSSIVNAI
+976 
-990 VKAIRDAIKAA
+990 
-1001 KDEAGMGDGGSD
+1001 
-1013 GSHRTGLREVPFD
+1013 
-1026 GYRAILHKGERV
+1026 
-1038 LTQPEAERY
+1038 
-1047 KKGNEGNRTENF
+1047 
-1059 NVYIGTV
+1059 
-1066 ENKDER
+1066 
-1072 TTEDFM
+1072 
-1078 REMEFY
+1078 
-1084 RKRRVSAV
+1084 
-1092 GGAVCCINILSG
+1092 
-1104 MVSIHWI
+1104 
-1111 WAL
+1111 

>member
-22 LAELNKSAKDLQNEL
+22 LKDLNQSAKDLQNEL
-37 KYVNQALK
+37 KYVNKALK

-503 GTLIQSIGAIMTI
+503 GTLIQSIGAIMTV

-550 KLIHAYNTSEE
+550 KFIHAYNTSEE
-561 FRNKVNAVFD
+561 FRNKVGLAFYNVKKAVTESL
-571 AVGNKVNAAINR
+571 AAAMAKV
-583 IIGVFQSGIAY
+583 
-594 YKNAVSDIKAAW
+594 K
-606 SELVSWFSGK
+606 E
-616 VSDFVSIG
+616 FVSVG
-624 KNVLMGLWNGINDK
+624 KNVIVGLWNGINDK
-638 VGWLKGKVKGVV
+638 VAWLKGKVKGVV
-650 DKIKSW
+650 DKIKGW
-656 FTGKDGFDTHS
+656 FISKEGFDEHS
-667 PSKWSEK
+667 PSKWSE
-674 ICGFVMQGLAIRF
+674 GVGSYVMDGLGNGF
-687 EKDNVVAKAARAAIR
+687 EKDETAIRAARKAADNIKNAI
-702 KIKAV
+702 
-707 ITGEMDTIPAETVK
+707 T
-721 STAEKIKTAIADEI
+721 DEI
-735 DAVNAE
+735 SKVNAE
-741 ISRIQKEAEDERA
+741 ISSIQKESEERQA

-785 EIAKLEKDWNKKQLE
+785 EIAKIEKDWNKKQLE
-800 AARTAEQQKL
+800 AAKQAEQKKL

-825 SELSAIE
+825 SELAAIE

-878 EQIEKLKEKGLSSG
+878 EQIEKLKEKGLDGG
-892 LLSEIADM
+892 LLAEVANM
-900 NIEDALDF
+900 NIDDALDF
-908 TEKLD
+908 TKKLD
-913 RLEVGKF
+913 SLEVGKF

-958 SYAEDFND
+958 SYADDFND

-976 DGIKDGKSSIVNAI
+976 EGIKDGKSSIVNAI
-990 VKAIRDAIKAA
+990 VKAIRDAIRAA
-1001 KDEAGMGDGGSD
+1001 KEEAGMGGGGSD

-1038 LTQPEAERY
+1038 LTQPEADRY
-1047 KKGNEGNRTENF
+1047 RRGETVAKTENF

-1092 GGAVCCINILSG
+1092 GGAV
-1104 MVSIHWI
+1104 
-1111 WAL
+1111 

>member
-22 LAELNKSAKDLQNEL
+22 LKDLNQSAKDLQNEL
-37 KYVNQALK
+37 KYVNKALK

-84 DMANGTE
+84 DMASGTE
-91 VNQEQYR
+91 VNQEEYR

-104 STTENSLKNLTK
+104 STTENSLKSLTK

-128 IAAAGEDVQEL
+128 IAAVGEDVQEL

-199 STETGRG
+199 STETGRD

-265 AGRLSDILIQT
+265 AARLSDILIQT

-407 NDELGNMQD
+407 NDELENMQD

-425 ETLSTPSAKA
+425 DTLSTPSAKA
-435 QESLNAVKN
+435 QKSLNAVKN
-444 AGIELGS
+444 VGIELGS

-470 LTERFSNLSPA
+470 LAERFSDLSPA
-481 TQTVIVAVMAILA
+481 TQTVIVAVMGILA

-503 GTLIQSIGAIMTI
+503 GQLITAVGTIMTV
-516 APAVATALGTVKI
+516 APAVATALGAVKI

-550 KLIHAYNTSEE
+550 ELIHAYNTSEE

-571 AVGNKVNAAINR
+571 AVGNKVNAAINT

-624 KNVLMGLWNGINDK
+624 KNVMMGLWNGINDK
-638 VGWLKGKVKGVV
+638 VGWLKSKVKGVV

-667 PSKWSEK
+667 PSKWSEM
-674 ICGFVMQGLAIRF
+674 IGGFVMEGLANGMMN
-687 EKDNVVAKAARAAIR
+687 DNTAAKAAQKATA
-702 KIKAV
+702 KIKDV
-707 ITGEMDTIPAETVK
+707 IAN
-721 STAEKIKTAIADEI
+721 EI

-878 EQIEKLKEKGLSSG
+878 EQIEKLKEKGLSGG

-908 TEKLD
+908 TKKLD
-913 RLEVGKF
+913 SLEVGKF

-943 EEMEELAMNA
+943 DEMEELAMNA

-958 SYAEDFND
+958 GYADDFND

-976 DGIKDGKSSIVNAI
+976 EGIKDGKSSIVNAI
-990 VKAIRDAIKAA
+990 VKAIRDAIRAA

-1092 GGAVCCINILSG
+1092 GGAV
-1104 MVSIHWI
+1104 
-1111 WAL
+1111 

>member
-22 LAELNKSAKDLQNEL
+22 LKDLNQSAKDLQNEL
-37 KYVNQALK
+37 KYVNKALK

-68 KSKLE
+68 KTKLE

-128 IAAAGEDVQEL
+128 IAAAGEDVQGL

-152 ASAASAAALGASVKL
+152 ASATSAAALGASVKL

-550 KLIHAYNTSEE
+550 KFIHAYNTSEE
-561 FRNKVNAVFD
+561 FRNKVGLAFYNVKKAVTESL
-571 AVGNKVNAAINR
+571 AAAMAKV
-583 IIGVFQSGIAY
+583 
-594 YKNAVSDIKAAW
+594 K
-606 SELVSWFSGK
+606 E
-616 VSDFVSIG
+616 FVSVG
-624 KNVLMGLWNGINDK
+624 KNVIVGLWNGINDK
-638 VGWLKGKVKGVV
+638 VAWLKGKVKGVV
-650 DKIKSW
+650 DKIKGW
-656 FTGKDGFDTHS
+656 FISKEGFDEHS
-667 PSKWSEK
+667 PSKWSE
-674 ICGFVMQGLAIRF
+674 GVGSYVMDGLGNGF
-687 EKDNVVAKAARAAIR
+687 EKDETAIRAARKAADNIKNAI
-702 KIKAV
+702 
-707 ITGEMDTIPAETVK
+707 T
-721 STAEKIKTAIADEI
+721 DEI
-735 DAVNAE
+735 SKVNAE
-741 ISRIQKEAEDERA
+741 ISSIQKESEERQA

-785 EIAKLEKDWNKKQLE
+785 EIAKIEKDWNKKQLE
-800 AARTAEQQKL
+800 AAKQAEQKKL

-825 SELSAIE
+825 SELAAIE

-878 EQIEKLKEKGLSSG
+878 EQIEKLKEKGLSGG

-958 SYAEDFND
+958 GYADDFND

-976 DGIKDGKSSIVNAI
+976 EGIKDGKSSIVNAI
-990 VKAIRDAIKAA
+990 TKAIRDAIRAA
-1001 KDEAGMGDGGSD
+1001 KEEAGMGGGGSD

-1038 LTQPEAERY
+1038 LTQPEADRY
-1047 KKGNEGNRTENF
+1047 RKGETVAKTENF

-1084 RKRRVSAV
+1084 RKRRVSAA
-1092 GGAVCCINILSG
+1092 GGAV
-1104 MVSIHWI
+1104 
-1111 WAL
+1111 

>member
-22 LAELNKSAKDLQNEL
+22 LKDLNQSAKDLQNEL
-37 KYVNQALK
+37 KYVNKALK

-152 ASAASAAALGASVKL
+152 ASATSAAALGASVKL

-503 GTLIQSIGAIMTI
+503 GTLIQSIGAIMTV

-571 AVGNKVNAAINR
+571 AVGNKVNAAINT

-638 VGWLKGKVKGVV
+638 VGWLKSKVKGVV

-667 PSKWSEK
+667 PSKWSEM
-674 ICGFVMQGLAIRF
+674 IGGFVMEGLANGMMN
-687 EKDNVVAKAARAAIR
+687 DNTAAKAAQKATA
-702 KIKAV
+702 KIKDV
-707 ITGEMDTIPAETVK
+707 
-721 STAEKIKTAIADEI
+721 IADEI

-785 EIAKLEKDWNKKQLE
+785 EIAKIEKDWNKKQLE
-800 AARTAEQQKL
+800 AAKQAEQKKL

-825 SELSAIE
+825 SELAAIE

-878 EQIEKLKEKGLSSG
+878 EQIEKLKEKGLDGG
-892 LLSEIADM
+892 LLAEVADM
-900 NIEDALDF
+900 SIDDALDF
-908 TEKLD
+908 TKKLD
-913 RLEVGKF
+913 SLEVGKF

-934 NEAAQQFYS
+934 NEVAKQFYS
-943 EEMEELAMNA
+943 DEMEELAMNA

-958 SYAEDFND
+958 GYADDFND

-976 DGIKDGKSSIVNAI
+976 EGIKDGKSSIVNAI
-990 VKAIRDAIKAA
+990 TKAIRDAIRAA
-1001 KDEAGMGDGGSD
+1001 KEEAGMGGGGSD

-1038 LTQPEAERY
+1038 LTQPEADRY
-1047 KKGNEGNRTENF
+1047 RKGETVAKTENF

-1092 GGAVCCINILSG
+1092 GGAV
-1104 MVSIHWI
+1104 
-1111 WAL
+1111 

>member
-22 LAELNKSAKDLQNEL
+22 LAELNKSSKDLQNEL

-45 HDPKNTDLL
+45 HDPKNTELL

-73 SLKAAKEKADK
+73 ALKAAKEKADK
-84 DMANGTE
+84 DMASGTE
-91 VNQEQYR
+91 VNQEEYR

-104 STTENSLKNLTK
+104 STTKNSLKNLTK

-128 IAAAGEDVQEL
+128 IAAAGEDVQEF

-152 ASAASAAALGASVKL
+152 ASATSAAALGASVKL

-177 VGTVADLQSVPLE
+177 VGTVADLQSVSLE

-503 GTLIQSIGAIMTI
+503 GQLITAVGTIMTV
-516 APAVATALGTVKI
+516 APAVATALGAVKI

-538 TIVIAVITALVL
+538 TIVIAVITALML

-571 AVGNKVNAAINR
+571 AVGNKVNAAINT

-594 YKNAVSDIKAAW
+594 YKNAVSDIRAAW

-1038 LTQPEAERY
+1038 LTQPEADRY
-1047 KKGNEGNRTENF
+1047 RRGETVAKTENF

-1092 GGAVCCINILSG
+1092 GGAV
-1104 MVSIHWI
+1104 
-1111 WAL
+1111 

>member
-22 LAELNKSAKDLQNEL
+22 LKDLNQSAKDLQNEL
-37 KYVNQALK
+37 KYVNKALK

-68 KSKLE
+68 KTKLE

-98 RLVREI
+98 RLVQEI

-128 IAAAGEDVQEL
+128 IAAAGENVQEL

-152 ASAASAAALGASVKL
+152 ASATSAAALGASVKL

-435 QESLNAVKN
+435 QESLNALKN
-444 AGIELGS
+444 IGIELGS
-451 AALEAI
+451 TVLEAL
-457 APLLEQLAETVKS
+457 APVLEQLAETVKALS
-470 LTERFSNLSPA
+470 EKFSNLSPT
-481 TQTVIVAVMAILA
+481 TQKVIVVVGLLVAAI
-494 ALGPVIIII
+494 GPVILII
-503 GTLIQSIGAIMTI
+503 GKFASAIGAIMAI
-516 APAVATALGTVKI
+516 APTLTAVLGAVKI
-529 AIAAIGGPV
+529 AFAAIGGPV
-538 TIVIAVITALVL
+538 TIIIALITALVL
-550 KLIHAYNTSEE
+550 KFIHAYNTSEE
-561 FRNKVNAVFD
+561 FRNKVNAAFASV
-571 AVGNKVNAAINR
+571 
-583 IIGVFQSGIAY
+583 
-594 YKNAVSDIKAAW
+594 KNAVTGALSAAAA
-606 SELVSWFSGK
+606 K
-616 VSDFVSIG
+616 VKEFVSVG
-624 KNVLMGLWNGINDK
+624 KNVIVGLWNGINDK
-638 VGWLKGKVKGVV
+638 VAWLKSKVKGVV
-650 DKIKSW
+650 DKIKGW

-667 PSKWSEK
+667 PSKWSEM
-674 ICGFVMQGLAIRF
+674 IGSFVMEGLANGMMN
-687 EKDNVVAKAARAAIR
+687 DNTAAKAAQKATA
-702 KIKAV
+702 KIKDV
-707 ITGEMDTIPAETVK
+707 IAN
-721 STAEKIKTAIADEI
+721 EI

-825 SELSAIE
+825 AELAAIE

-846 ELFTRVQDENSE
+846 ELFTRVQDENSD

-878 EQIEKLKEKGLSSG
+878 EQIEKLKEKGLDGG
-892 LLSEIADM
+892 LLAEVADM
-900 NIEDALDF
+900 SIDDALDF
-908 TEKLD
+908 TKKLD
-913 RLEVGKF
+913 SLEVGKF

-958 SYAEDFND
+958 SYADDFND

-976 DGIKDGKSSIVNAI
+976 EGIKDGKSSIVNAI
-990 VKAIRDAIKAA
+990 VKAIRDAIRAA
-1001 KDEAGMGDGGSD
+1001 KEEAGMGGGGSD

-1038 LTQPEAERY
+1038 LTQPEADRY
-1047 KKGNEGNRTENF
+1047 RRGETVAKTENF

-1084 RKRRVSAV
+1084 RKRRVNAV
-1092 GGAVCCINILSG
+1092 GGAV
-1104 MVSIHWI
+1104 
-1111 WAL
+1111 